1 MNVDFNKQ
9 QFQQMMD
16 RAYQFGSNR
25 PSGMT
30 QDEYCQQYIIDH
42 LPNISQSEAQEIIA
56 KIKIGIDT
64 FNRGID
70 TFATEDG
77 FNHQAAITSLI
88 KGKSQQECFD
98 ILVNILLVA
107 RVSKIDPSE
116 LNTLTDEQLKS
127 LREQIISGR
136 EIADD
141 TIAVLQQEAI
151 NAMEEM
157 NILGAN
163 VPESIENA
171 TGDIT
176 ELRKFLADSDNTLY
190 TAVLTYIDSRNGK
203 IHELSESTPEN
214 IGMTVAAGIQE
225 AKVTTQLQ
233 DNIIDLPTWAK
244 WIKIIGGVLL
254 WGTLLLGGIF
264 LALFGVMPLCML
276 IFNWL
281 GAGTFATIIALA
293 VALYGS
299 FEVSEFIQKY
309 LIEPTINKA
318 GELYD
323 KLIQWIEKK
332 RKDNP
337 ATMETVQNLETSATN
352 IMETESGTNVQ
363 PQVVL
368 E

>member
-1 MNVDFNKQ
+1 
-9 QFQQMMD
+9 
-16 RAYQFGSNR
+16 
-25 PSGMT
+25 
-30 QDEYCQQYIIDH
+30 
-42 LPNISQSEAQEIIA
+42 
-56 KIKIGIDT
+56 
-64 FNRGID
+64 
-70 TFATEDG
+70 
-77 FNHQAAITSLI
+77 
-88 KGKSQQECFD
+88 
-98 ILVNILLVA
+98 
-107 RVSKIDPSE
+107 
-116 LNTLTDEQLKS
+116 
-127 LREQIISGR
+127 
-136 EIADD
+136 
-141 TIAVLQQEAI
+141 
-151 NAMEEM
+151 
-157 NILGAN
+157 
-163 VPESIENA
+163 
-171 TGDIT
+171 
-176 ELRKFLADSDNTLY
+176 
-190 TAVLTYIDSRNGK
+190 TYIASRNGK
-203 IHELSESTPEN
+203 INEFSESTPEN

-254 WGTLLLGGIF
+254 WGTLLLSGIF
-264 LALFGVMPLCML
+264 LAFFGIMPLCML

-299 FEVSEFIQKY
+299 FEVSEFIQKH

-332 RKDNP
+332 RQDNP
-337 ATMETVQNLETSATN
+337 ATMEAVQNLETSATN

>member
-16 RAYQFGSNR
+16 KAYQFGSSR

-30 QDEYCQQYIIDH
+30 RDEYCQQYIIDH
-42 LPNISQSEAQEIIA
+42 LSNVSQSEAQEIVE

-77 FNHQAAITSLI
+77 FNHQAAIASLI

-107 RVSKIDPSE
+107 HVAKIDPSE
-116 LNTLTDEQLKS
+116 FNTLTDEKLKR

-136 EIADD
+136 EVADD
-141 TIAVLQQEAI
+141 TIAILQQEAI

-157 NILGAN
+157 NIIGAN
-163 VPESIENA
+163 IPESIESS

-176 ELRKFLADSDNTLY
+176 ELRKFLADSDSTLY

-203 IHELSESTPEN
+203 INEFSESTPEN

-254 WGTLLLGGIF
+254 WGTLLLSGIF
-264 LALFGVMPLCML
+264 LAFFGIMPLCML

-299 FEVSEFIQKY
+299 FEVSEFIQKH

-332 RKDNP
+332 RQDNP
-337 ATMETVQNLETSATN
+337 ATMEAVQNLETSATN